1 VKFARFSW
9 PARFGS
15 YTGLIGLA
23 LLVAAPIGW
32 LTMSVF
38 KSQADIVGNPFSL
51 PRSFSLENI
60 RLAWHAGDFGTLYF
74 NSVLITCI
82 SVLGI
87 VFLEGLAAYAFA
99 RLRFRGRNV
108 LFVIFLAGQFVPAQV
123 VVLPSFLEI
132 SWLHLSDTRLA
143 LILQYLSWAPFA
155 VLFLRASF
163 LAVPREIE
171 EAALIDG
178 AGRLTVL
185 WRVILPM
192 TRSAFATVATIYSLW
207 IWNDFLFPLVYL
219 RSSSNFTVPLGLAQ
233 FQGMFTTFWG
243 YLIGAIF
250 IAVWPPLLVYLGL
263 SRQIQARLAFG
274 GLKG

>member
-1 VKFARFSW
+1 MKFARFSR
-9 PARFGS
+9 PARIGS
-15 YTGLIGLA
+15 YTALIALA
-23 LLVAAPIGW
+23 LLVAAPILW

-38 KSQADIVGNPFSL
+38 KNQGDIVGNPFSL
-51 PRSFSLENI
+51 PKSFTLQNI
-60 RLAWHAGDFGTLYF
+60 KDAWQAGDFGRLYF
-74 NSVLITCI
+74 NSVLITCL
-82 SVLGI
+82 SVFCILI
-87 VFLEGLAAYAFA
+87 LEGLAAYAFA
-99 RLRFRGRNV
+99 RMRFRGRNV
-108 LFVIFLAGQFVPAQV
+108 LFIIFLAGQFVPAQV

-178 AGRLTVL
+178 ASRLAVL

>member
-1 VKFARFSW
+1 VKFARFSR
-9 PARFGS
+9 PARLVS
-15 YTGLIGLA
+15 YTGLAGLA

-38 KSQADIVGNPFSL
+38 KNQAGIVGDPFSL
-51 PRSFSLENI
+51 PKSFSVQNI
-60 RLAWHAGDFGTLYF
+60 EQAWRAGDFGRLYL
-74 NSVLITCI
+74 NSVLITCL

-87 VFLEGLAAYAFA
+87 LVLEGLAAYAFA
-99 RLRFRGRNV
+99 RMRFRGRTV
-108 LFVIFLAGQFVPAQV
+108 LFVVFLAGQFVPAQV
-123 VVLPSFLEI
+123 VVLPSFLEM

-178 AGRLTVL
+178 ASRLTVL

-243 YLIGAIF
+243 YLVGAIF
-250 IAVWPPLLVYLGL
+250 IAVWPPLLVYLAL

>member
-1 VKFARFSW
+1 MKFARFSL
-9 PARFGS
+9 PARLGS
-15 YTGLIGLA
+15 YTGLSALA
-23 LLVAAPIGW
+23 LVVAAPILW

-38 KSQADIVGNPFSL
+38 KNQADIVGDPFSL
-51 PRSFSLENI
+51 PKSFSLGNI
-60 RLAWHAGDFGTLYF
+60 TAAWDIGDFARLYF
-74 NSVLITCI
+74 NSVLITCL
-82 SVLGI
+82 SVFGI
-87 VFLEGLAAYAFA
+87 LVLEGLAAYAFA
-99 RLRFRGRNV
+99 RMRFRGRNV

-123 VVLPSFLEI
+123 VVLPSFLEM

-155 VLFLRASF
+155 VLFLTASF
-163 LAVPREIE
+163 LAVPREVE

-178 AGRLTVL
+178 ASRLRVL
-185 WRVILPM
+185 FRIILPM

-219 RSSSNFTVPLGLAQ
+219 RSRSNFTVPLGLAE

-243 YLIGAIF
+243 YLVGAIF
-250 IAVWPPLLVYLGL
+250 IAIWPPLLVYLGL
-263 SRQIQARLAFG
+263 SGQIQSRLAFG